1 MLTLQ
6 PITIAVVVRT
16 QSVDD
21 SNQELIQLED
31 ITEKNSNK
39 GEQTTQNV
47 AGDTAEININSYTDE
62 HDKVQTSDAEVRER
76 SEDDENFGQQEERK
90 GIKETCQMQ
99 LPRKEVRT
107 RSPTPAF
114 VQSNI
119 DQISQQEPLHV
130 DESEVIDYMKQSSLT
145 EPEIQL
151 DKKSTMVQVSPN
163 LC

>member
-76 SEDDENFGQQEERK
+76 SEDDEKFGQQEERK

-107 RSPTPAF
+107 RSPTPTF
-114 VQSNI
+114 VQGNI